1 MTASEEKLRSMLSVV
16 PVGIFTTDSQGTIT
30 FWNRAA
36 ETMTGYQG
44 KEISGNLCNYFLP
57 SKTDTTASTETMCS
71 VFCSGNLRNCECF
84 FKHKNGSLISILMS
98 SSQLTD
104 SNNKQ
109 IGVVG
114 TMTDITYF
122 HNIEEQYKNL
132 SQTMAKRYSFGSIIG
147 RSEPMQR
154 VYHLL
159 ERAAES
165 DATVLLLGD
174 SGTGK
179 ELAARAI
186 HYNSN
191 RKDKSLVTVN
201 CSAFPET
208 LLESELFGHVKGAF
222 TGALRDKAGRFELAD
237 GGTIF
242 LDEIGD
248 ISPLIQVKLLRVL
261 QTKTIERLGDHT
273 TKNIDVRIIAATN
286 KNLPQMLSQG
296 EFREDLYYRLK
307 VFPVTLP
314 SLRERK
320 EDITL
325 LINYFIGKF
334 NETTGKTIKAVA
346 PDALRYMLEY
356 CWPGNVRELEN
367 AIEHAYVLCQSD
379 TIETT
384 DLPHELFTKSA
395 QTAVC
400 QTQQGYD
407 PQDHE
412 RQVLIEALQQAKGNK
427 SRTAQILGV
436 SRVTIW
442 KRMKKYGL
450 MEV

>member
-1 MTASEEKLRSMLSVV
+1 
-16 PVGIFTTDSQGTIT
+16 
-30 FWNRAA
+30 
-36 ETMTGYQG
+36 MTGYQG

-57 SKTDTTASTETMCS
+57 SKTDATASTETMCS

-98 SSQLTD
+98 SSKLTD
-104 SNNKQ
+104 SDNNQ
-109 IGVVG
+109 IGVVA

-261 QTKTIERLGDHT
+261 QTKTIERLGDHI

-286 KNLPQMLSQG
+286 RNLPEMLSQG
-296 EFREDLYYRLK
+296 EFRDDLYYRLK
-307 VFPVTLP
+307 VFRSHFLHCV
-314 SLRERK
+314 
-320 EDITL
+320 
-325 LINYFIGKF
+325 
-334 NETTGKTIKAVA
+334 
-346 PDALRYMLEY
+346 
-356 CWPGNVRELEN
+356 NV
-367 AIEHAYVLCQSD
+367 
-379 TIETT
+379 
-384 DLPHELFTKSA
+384 
-395 QTAVC
+395 
-400 QTQQGYD
+400 
-407 PQDHE
+407 
-412 RQVLIEALQQAKGNK
+412 
-427 SRTAQILGV
+427 
-436 SRVTIW
+436 
-442 KRMKKYGL
+442 KKI
-450 MEV
+450 